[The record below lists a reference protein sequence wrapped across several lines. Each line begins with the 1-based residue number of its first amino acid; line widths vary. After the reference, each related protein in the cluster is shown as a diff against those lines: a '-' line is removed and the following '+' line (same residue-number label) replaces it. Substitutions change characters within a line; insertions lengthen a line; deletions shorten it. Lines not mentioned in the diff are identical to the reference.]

1 MPSLGLKKK
10 VMLQKALSCIDLL
23 DSVLETGSSS
33 SSSSEWRRC
42 GGPGVGG
49 QSQDSAQ
56 AQ

>member
-33 SSSSEWRRC
+33 SSEWRRC

>member
-33 SSSSEWRRC
+33 SSSEWRRC